1 MKIWESVYT
10 WASLSTHM
18 VQIFDKDD
26 KVVGYFDHIKIIIGC
41 HKQWYHWR
49 KWQSSKSLYFYFVV
63 MFNVNEFFFL
73 IHYMLRFFLRIKP
86 STSVSMQTWNC
97 KFLAVFFYFGFW
109 HEKCFKLRFRPAFL
123 SVQQPN
129 AGQNI
134 QHTVLP
140 KLGTFWNLF
149 GYLPR

>member
-63 MFNVNEFFFL
+63 MFNVNEFFSDTLYATFFSENKTFDQRFDSILKLQISCCFL
-73 IHYMLRFFLRIKP
+73 FFWFLAWKMLKIKI
-86 STSVSMQTWNC
+86 STSVSERTATKCWLKYTTHWITKILKIL
-97 KFLAVFFYFGFW
+97 KFIRL
-109 HEKCFKLRFRPAFL
+109 L
-123 SVQQPN
+123 
-129 AGQNI
+129 
-134 QHTVLP
+134 T
-140 KLGTFWNLF
+140 
-149 GYLPR
+149 